1 LDEPL
6 GPLDAERRTSLL
18 ELFEDLRGRLDL
30 TILHVTH
37 DPAEAATMT
46 DRTLHMQSGGTL
58 AGESDA

>member
-1 LDEPL
+1 
-6 GPLDAERRTSLL
+6 LDAERRTSLL

-46 DRTLHMQSGGTL
+46 DRTLHMQPDGTL